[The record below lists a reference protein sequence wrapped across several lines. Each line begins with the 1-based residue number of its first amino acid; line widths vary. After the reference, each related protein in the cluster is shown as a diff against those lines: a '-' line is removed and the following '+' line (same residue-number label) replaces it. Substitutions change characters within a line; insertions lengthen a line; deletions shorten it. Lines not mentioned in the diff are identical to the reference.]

1 MHQLGEPLL
10 RLMRLDIKA
19 QMALPGLRMLLQRH
33 QCSRWSIA
41 QKLPVAFRCRATC
54 SRLCTQGALNSHPRS
69 AGGAEPAA
77 A

>member
-19 QMALPGLRMLLQRH
+19 QMALPGLQMLIQRH
-33 QCSRWSIA
+33 HCSRWSIA
-41 QKLPVAFRCRATC
+41 QKLPVAFRCCAAC
-54 SRLCTQGALNSHPRS
+54 RLCNQGALNSHPRS
-69 AGGAEPAA
+69 AGAAEPAA